1 MKKFKYTVLLM
12 LLTSLLFIGCGGQ
25 KDEKAESLKIGLL
38 RIDDSLPFYVAEQ
51 EGLFDKYDVA
61 VELIAFNSGKDQ
73 SIALESGELDGLMT
87 DMVVQSLLRKSGV
100 DVKAVAMALGATAE
114 EGRFLVVSAPDSDIR
129 TPADLNGRRV
139 AIANNTMMDY
149 LVEMLSTYT
158 QVDYASLELV
168 NMPDLMLRVTTLLE
182 GQDIEAAIL
191 PDPLAAYAVY
201 AGAHIVIDDTAVG
214 ENLSQSVVA
223 MTGETLTNRQQEVQ
237 KMLSAYNE
245 AIALLN
251 ANPENYRQLC
261 VQTARVPEELAEDY
275 PIPHYTP
282 NCVPD
287 EAAVER
293 VVDWLVK
300 RQLIEAPYSYTDM
313 VDKTFSHE

>member
-1 MKKFKYTVLLM
+1 MKKFKYTILLM
-12 LLTSLLFIGCGGQ
+12 LLASLLFIGCGGQ
-25 KDEKAESLKIGLL
+25 KDEKVEPLKIGLL

-61 VELIAFNSGKDQ
+61 VELIAFSSGKDQ

-87 DMVVQSLLRKSGV
+87 DMVVQGLLRKSGV
-100 DVKAVAMALGATAE
+100 DVKTVAMALGATAE
-114 EGRFLVVSAPDSDIR
+114 EGRFLVVAAPDSDIR

-182 GQDIEAAIL
+182 GRDIEAAIL
-191 PDPLAAYAVY
+191 PDPLAAYAVQ

-251 ANPENYRQLC
+251 ANPEDYRQLC

-275 PIPHYTP
+275 PIPRYTP

-287 EAAVER
+287 EAAVAR
-293 VVDWLVK
+293 IVDWLVK
-300 RQLIEAPYSYTDM
+300 RQLIEAPYCYADM
-313 VDKTFSHE
+313 VDKTFCHE